1 MSTAEVIRIVGAEHN
16 NLNNL
21 SLDIP
26 LHELLVVTGVSGSG
40 KSSLAFDTLYAEGQ
54 RRYVESFSAYVRQFL
69 ERMDKPQVEHVEG
82 IPPAIAIDQSNP
94 VKNAR
99 STVGTMTELTDHVR
113 LLFARM
119 GQLHCRQCDEPVQ
132 RSSASGI
139 VAALLDQ
146 HGGQSATIS
155 FPYECVDGRT
165 TKALRLELQRLGFT
179 RLLIDGKVLRLDADL
194 PAFPKDA
201 AVEVMI
207 DRLPLQADRRARLLD
222 SLEQAMRFGQGRVT
236 VHLPQGEPLRFSQH
250 LHCPTCDL
258 TYRDP
263 VPNLFSFNSPLGAC
277 RRCQGFGRTIDID
290 LDLIIPDRRKSLG
303 QGAIKPWSTQATR
316 HERRIMLAFCADHGI
331 PTDVPF
337 AGLSDAQQAL
347 IIDGHGE
354 FFGLRG
360 WFAWLETRTYRM
372 HVRIFLARYRS
383 YVTCT
388 DCRGTRLKPEALLT
402 RIRGRTISDVYALSV
417 GACADFF
424 EELAAAVPHDE
435 AITLLLGEIR
445 SRLGYLVAVGL
456 DYLTLDR
463 QSRTLSGGE
472 VQRVNLTTA
481 LGSSLVNTLYILD
494 EPSIGLHPRDSRRLV
509 RILHHLKA
517 NRNTIVVVEH
527 DPEIIRESDRILDLG
542 PGAGERGGEIVYFG
556 SPGGIGAAHDSL
568 TGQYLD
574 GRRRIPVPKRRRRP
588 RQDHAIA
595 IGGASQNNL
604 KGIDVRIP
612 LGLLVCV
619 TGVSGSG
626 KSTLVHEVL
635 YNGLQKARG
644 VSVGTPGAC
653 RELTGGDGLDDIALV
668 DQAPVGRTPR
678 ANPATYVKAWDH
690 IRRLF
695 ADTPAAGERGL
706 SASTFSFNTVGGR
719 CETCQGSGFEKI
731 DMQFLSDIFVT
742 CPACNGARFRREVL
756 EATYKGRSIA
766 DVLQLTVAEAVTFFS
781 AAPALLRSLQPL
793 LDVGL
798 DYVRLGQPLNTL
810 SGGESQRLKLA
821 FHMGQHEAC
830 PRRRSGSG
838 QRLSGSRS
846 LSDSR
851 RLLIFDEPTTGL
863 HFEDIATLLRAFERL
878 LAQGHSL
885 LVIEHNMEVVKSADY
900 LIDLGPEGGDAGG
913 HLVATG
919 TPEEVSRCD
928 ASHTGRF
935 LRAYLKPS
943 ADAYRNHPGPLPE
956 GEGTGLGAAAFEETA
971 VGAANGAI
979 AISGARHHNLKNVEV
994 DIPRDRFVVVT
1005 GLSGSGKSTLAFD
1018 IVFAEGQR
1026 RYMESLSAYARQ
1038 FLQPLS
1044 KPDVDS
1050 VRGVPPT
1057 VAIEQRVTRGGHN
1070 STVATVTEVHHYLR
1084 LLYAKIGVQHCPTCD
1099 LRITSQTGEQILVRL
1114 LTDYKGETVTLLA
1127 PAVRGRKGFHK
1138 DVLAQALRNG
1148 ASAVRVDGELVA
1160 LEPLPQLDRY
1170 REHDIDVVM
1179 GTAKVGTRQRRAVQD
1194 LLERALRLGQ
1204 GACVALSPGHAEHLY
1219 SLKFFC
1225 PSCNVGFDDLDPR
1238 LFSFN
1243 SRQGACPACHGAGVR
1258 DDFDPALLVPDGRLS
1273 LRQGALALYNDGS
1286 FTARHRARLLR
1297 EAERILGIDVDKPF
1311 AGLGARQRQA
1321 FWHGSGGRGRS
1332 FEGILPHC
1340 RRLFEDSTRER
1351 VRRHLAQFMRQA
1363 VCAACEGARLRPQA
1377 RAVRVNGRSIVDIA
1391 ALSVEEAA
1399 AGVPQ
1404 LVHGDRDRA
1413 ITATLL
1419 PEITARLQCMQE
1431 VGLGYLTL
1439 DRRSETLSGG
1449 EAQRLRLAAQ
1459 LGSNLRGVCYVLD
1472 EPTIGLHPR
1481 DNARLLATLQRLKA
1495 QGNSIL
1501 VVEHDEA
1508 TMRSADHV
1516 IDLGPGGGMQGGHLV
1531 AAGPPQHLAQHAA
1544 SLTGRYLRRNGSRPV
1559 PDGRQRD
1566 LKDRPRLTVRG
1577 AGEHNLKGIDVS
1589 FPLETFI
1596 AVTGVSGSGKSTLV
1610 EHTLYPALRQRLG
1623 GSVDHV
1629 GAHRGLEGAEA
1640 VRRVL
1645 QVDHTPIGKSP
1656 RSNPATYVGFYDTIR
1671 RLLAQ
1676 TPEARLRGYSPGR
1689 FSFNVKGGRCD
1700 ACSGQG
1706 QRKVEM
1712 NFLPDVFVPCET
1724 CRGRRF
1730 TEETLEIT
1738 YGDRNAAAIL
1748 DLTVT
1753 EAVDAFA
1760 SVAGVHRPLRIMHDA
1775 GLGYLTLGQPSNTL
1789 SGGEAQR
1796 IKLAYELN
1804 RSAQA
1809 HTLYI
1814 LDEPTTGLHPA
1825 DVEKLLHVLQS
1836 LVDGGNTVIVIEHN
1850 LEVIR
1855 QSDYVIDLGP
1865 EGGHGGGEVVIAG
1878 PPEQLFGQPKASH
1891 TARFLR
1897 QYVDGNGVGIR
1908 TARLHGMAKEDQG
1921 WATT

>member
-1 MSTAEVIRIVGAEHN
+1 MSTAEVIRIVGAAHN
-16 NLNNL
+16 NLKNL

-54 RRYVESFSAYVRQFL
+54 RRYVESFSAYARQFL

-94 VKNAR
+94 IKNAR

-113 LLFARM
+113 LLFAKM
-119 GQLHCRQCDEPVQ
+119 GQLHCQQCDEPVQ

-139 VAALLDQ
+139 VATLMAQ
-146 HGGQSATIS
+146 HGGQTAMIC
-155 FPYECVDGRT
+155 FPYARVAGRT

-179 RLLIDGKVLRLDADL
+179 RLLINDKVVRLSAAL
-194 PAFPKDA
+194 PALPTNA
-201 AVEVMI
+201 AIEVVV
-207 DRLPLQADRRARLLD
+207 DRLPLQPNHRARLLD

-236 VHLPQGEPLRFSQH
+236 VHLPQARLRFSQH

-277 RRCQGFGRTIDID
+277 QLCQGFGRTIDID
-290 LDLIIPDRRKSLG
+290 LDLIIPDRRKSLA

-316 HERRIMLAFCADHGI
+316 QERRALMTFCADHGI

-337 AGLSDAQQAL
+337 ASLGDMQQAM

-354 FFGLRG
+354 FYGLRG

-388 DCRGTRLKPEALLT
+388 ACRGTRLQPEALLT
-402 RIRGRTISDVYALSV
+402 RIRGYTVPDVYALSV

-424 EELAAAVPHDE
+424 AELAASAPHDE
-435 AITLLLGEIR
+435 AITLLLDEIR

-542 PGAGERGGEIVYFG
+542 PGAGERGGEVVYFG
-556 SPGGIGAAHDSL
+556 PSGDIGKARDSL

-574 GRRRIPVPKRRRRP
+574 GRRRIPVPQRRRRP
-588 RQDHAIA
+588 RKGRAI
-595 IGGASQNNL
+595 IIRGASQNNL

-635 YNGLQKARG
+635 YNGLQKAKGMAVG
-644 VSVGTPGAC
+644 VPGAC
-653 RELTGGDGLDDIALV
+653 RELTGGEALDAIALV

-690 IRRLF
+690 VRRLF
-695 ADTPAAGERGL
+695 ADTPAARERGL
-706 SASTFSFNTVGGR
+706 SASTFSFNTTGGR

-742 CPACNGARFRREVL
+742 CPDCNGARFRREVL
-756 EATYKGRSIA
+756 EVTYQGRSIA
-766 DVLQLTVAEAVTFFS
+766 DVLQLSVTEAAAFFDDT
-781 AAPALLRSLQPL
+781 PALVRSLQPL
-793 LDVGL
+793 QDVGL

-810 SGGESQRLKLA
+810 SGGEAQRLKLA
-821 FHMGQHEAC
+821 FHMGLH
-830 PRRRSGSG
+830 GSG
-838 QRLSGSRS
+838 Q
-846 LSDSR
+846 

-863 HFEDIATLLRAFERL
+863 HFDDIAALLRAFDRL

-919 TPEEVSRCD
+919 TPEQVSRCD

-935 LRAYLKPS
+935 LRSCLEPS
-943 ADAYRNHPGPLPE
+943 AGAYRNHPHPNPLPE
-956 GEGTGLGAAAFEETA
+956 GERTELDVAAFEETP

-994 DIPRDRFVVVT
+994 GIPRDRFVVIT

-1084 LLYAKIGVQHCPTCD
+1084 LLYAKIGVQHCPSCD
-1099 LRITSQTGEQILVRL
+1099 LRITSQTGEQILARL
-1114 LTDYKGETVTLLA
+1114 LTDYKGEAVTLLA

-1138 DVLAQALRNG
+1138 DALAQARRNG
-1148 ASAVRVDGELVA
+1148 ASEVRIDGEVMA
-1160 LEPLPQLDRY
+1160 LDLLPQLDRY
-1170 REHDIDVVM
+1170 REHDIDIV
-1179 GTAKVGTRQRRAVQD
+1179 VGTTQVRARQRRAVQE
-1194 LLERALRLGQ
+1194 LLDRTLRLGQ
-1204 GACVALSPGHAEHLY
+1204 GACIALAPGHAEHLY

-1225 PSCNVGFDDLDPR
+1225 PACNIGFDDLDPR

-1243 SRQGACPACHGAGVR
+1243 SRQGACPACHGTGVR

-1273 LRQGALALYNDGS
+1273 LRQGALALYNDGLFS
-1286 FTARHRARLLR
+1286 ARHRGRLLR
-1297 EAERILGIDVDKPF
+1297 DAERILGIDVDRPF
-1311 AGLGARQRQA
+1311 AEVRTRQRQA
-1321 FWHGSGGRGRS
+1321 FWHGSGGRGGA

-1340 RRLFEDSTRER
+1340 RRLFEDSSRER
-1351 VRRHLAQFMRQA
+1351 VRRHLAQFMRQT
-1363 VCAACEGARLRPQA
+1363 VCAACQGARLRPQA
-1377 RAVRVNGRSIVDIA
+1377 RAVRVNGRSIGDVA
-1391 ALSVEEAA
+1391 TLSVEAA
-1399 AGVPQ
+1399 AASVPQ

-1419 PEITARLQCMQE
+1419 PEIMARLQCMQE

-1481 DNARLLATLQRLKA
+1481 DNARLLTTLQRLKA

-1516 IDLGPGGGMQGGHLV
+1516 IDLGPGGGMQGGHVV
-1531 AAGPPQHLAQHAA
+1531 AAGPPKHLMQHAA
-1544 SLTGRYLRRNGSRPV
+1544 SLTGRYLRNGSRPG
-1559 PDGRQRD
+1559 PAGRQRH
-1566 LKDRPRLTVRG
+1566 LKDRPQLTVRG
-1577 AGEHNLKGIDVS
+1577 AREHNLKDIDVS

-1623 GSVDHV
+1623 NSVERV
-1629 GAHRGLEGAEA
+1629 GAHRDLHGAEA

-1676 TPEARLRGYSPGR
+1676 TPEARLRGYTPGR

-1700 ACSGQG
+1700 ACNGQG

-1724 CRGRRF
+1724 CGGKRF

-1738 YGDRNAAAIL
+1738 YNDRNAAAIL

-1760 SVAGVHRPLRIMHDA
+1760 SVASVHRPLRIMHDA

-1804 RSAQA
+1804 RSTQA

-1865 EGGHGGGEVVIAG
+1865 EGGDSGGEVVIAG
-1878 PPEQLFGQPKASH
+1878 PPAHLLAHPQASH

-1897 QYVDGNGVGIR
+1897 QHVDGDGR
-1908 TARLHGMAKEDQG
+1908 
-1921 WATT
+1921 

>member
-16 NLNNL
+16 NLKNL
-21 SLDIP
+21 SIDIP

-54 RRYVESFSAYVRQFL
+54 RRYVESFSAYARQFL

-99 STVGTMTELTDHVR
+99 STVGTMTELTDHIR
-113 LLFARM
+113 LLFAKM
-119 GQLHCRQCDEPVQ
+119 GQLHCQQCDKPV
-132 RSSASGI
+132 RRTSASGI
-139 VAALLDQ
+139 VKTLTEQ
-146 HGGQSATIS
+146 HGGQTAVIS
-155 FPYECVDGRT
+155 FPYARAAERT
-165 TKALRLELQRLGFT
+165 AKAMRLELQRLGFT
-179 RLLIDGKVLRLDADL
+179 RLLIDGKVVRLDADM
-194 PAFPKDA
+194 PALRKNADL
-201 AVEVMI
+201 EVVV
-207 DRLPLQADRRARLLD
+207 DRLPLQAERRARLLD
-222 SLEQAMRFGQGRVT
+222 SLEQAMRFGQGRVS

-250 LHCPTCDL
+250 LHCPACDL

-277 RRCQGFGRTIDID
+277 QACQGFGRTIDID
-290 LDLIIPDRRKSLG
+290 LDLVIPDRRKSLAK
-303 QGAIKPWSTQATR
+303 GAIKPWSTQATR
-316 HERRIMLAFCADHGI
+316 HERRIMLGFCADHGI
-331 PTDVPF
+331 PTEVPF
-337 AGLSDAQQAL
+337 ANLSEAQQTM
-347 IIDGHGE
+347 IIDGHDE
-354 FFGLRG
+354 IFGLRG

-383 YVTCT
+383 YIRCSTC
-388 DCRGTRLKPEALLT
+388 DGTRLRAEAMLT
-402 RIRGRTISDVYALSV
+402 RIRGYAISDVYALSV
-417 GACADFF
+417 GSCADFF
-424 EELAAAVPHDE
+424 EELAQSAPHDK

-509 RILHHLKA
+509 GILHHLKA

-542 PGAGERGGEIVYFG
+542 PGAGERGGEVVYFG
-556 SPGGIGAAHDSL
+556 RPGNIAAAPESL

-574 GRRRIPVPKRRRRP
+574 GRRRIPLPKRRRRP
-588 RQDHAIA
+588 KKGHAIT
-595 IGGASQNNL
+595 IRGATQNNL
-604 KGIDVRIP
+604 KDIDVRIP

-644 VSVGTPGAC
+644 LAVGTPGAC
-653 RELTGGDGLDDIALV
+653 RELTGGDTLDALALV

-678 ANPATYVKAWDH
+678 ANPATYVKVWDH
-690 IRRLF
+690 VRRLF
-695 ADTPAAGERGL
+695 AGTQLARERGL
-706 SASTFSFNTVGGR
+706 SASTFSFNTAGGR

-731 DMQFLSDIFVT
+731 DMQFLSDVFVT
-742 CPACNGARFRREVL
+742 CPDCDGARFRREVL
-756 EATYKGRSIA
+756 EVTYKGRTIA
-766 DVLQLTVAEAVTFFS
+766 GVLQLTVAEATTFFGDT
-781 AAPALLRSLQPL
+781 PALCQALQSLT
-793 LDVGL
+793 DVGL

-821 FHMGQHEAC
+821 FHMGNGE
-830 PRRRSGSG
+830 GG
-838 QRLSGSRS
+838 
-846 LSDSR
+846 R

-863 HFEDIATLLRAFERL
+863 HFHDIATLLQAFDRL
-878 LAQGHSL
+878 LDQGHSL

-913 HLVATG
+913 RLVATG
-919 TPEEVSRCD
+919 TPEQVSGCT

-935 LRAYLKPS
+935 LKTYLQDGAKAYQLRQSQGDAAGAPS
-943 ADAYRNHPGPLPE
+943 
-956 GEGTGLGAAAFEETA
+956 
-971 VGAANGAI
+971 VNGAI
-979 AISGARHHNLKNVEV
+979 SINGARHHNLRSIEV

-1026 RYMESLSAYARQ
+1026 RYMDSLSAYARQ

-1044 KPDVDS
+1044 RPDVDS

-1084 LLYAKIGVQHCPTCD
+1084 LLYAKVGVQHCPNCD

-1114 LTDYKGETVTLLA
+1114 LTDYRGEKVTLLA

-1138 DVLAQALRNG
+1138 EVLARALQRG
-1148 ASAVRVDGELVA
+1148 AREVRVDGEVLS
-1160 LEPLPQLDRY
+1160 LEPQPQLDRY
-1170 REHDIDVVM
+1170 REHDIDVV
-1179 GTAKVGTRQRRAVQD
+1179 VGAVRAGARQQRAAQD
-1194 LLERALRLGQ
+1194 ILERALQMGQ
-1204 GACVALSPGHAEHLY
+1204 GACIVLAPGHAEHLY

-1225 PSCNVGFDDLDPR
+1225 PGCNIGFDDLDPR

-1243 SRQGACPACHGAGVR
+1243 SRQGACPECHGAGVL
-1258 DDFDPALLVPDGRLS
+1258 DDFDPALLVPDGSLS
-1273 LRQGALALYNDGS
+1273 LRQGALALHDGGPFS
-1286 FTARHRARLLR
+1286 ERHRRRLLR
-1297 EAERILGIDVDKPF
+1297 EAERILGMDVDQPF
-1311 AGLGARQRQA
+1311 DSARPRQIRA
-1321 FWHGSGGRGRS
+1321 FWHGTGGRIRS

-1340 RRLFEDSTRER
+1340 RRLLEDSTRER
-1351 VRRHLAQFMRQA
+1351 VRRHLAQFTRQV
-1363 VCAACEGARLRPQA
+1363 VCGACQGARLRPQA
-1377 RAVRVNGRSIVDIA
+1377 RAVRVSERSICDVAAQSVD
-1391 ALSVEEAA
+1391 EAA
-1399 AGVPQ
+1399 INVPT
-1404 LVHGDRDRA
+1404 LVRGERDQA
-1413 ITATLL
+1413 ITETLL
-1419 PEITARLQCMQE
+1419 PEIMARLHCMQE

-1439 DRRSETLSGG
+1439 DRRSNTLSGG

-1481 DNARLLATLQRLKA
+1481 DNARLLGTLQRLKA

-1516 IDLGPGGGMQGGHLV
+1516 IDLGPGGGMQGGQIV
-1531 AAGPPQHLAQHAA
+1531 AAGPPMHIEQNAD
-1544 SLTGRYLRRNGSRPV
+1544 SLTGRYLRERPHAV
-1559 PDGRQRD
+1559 PAGGRRS
-1566 LKDRPRLTVRG
+1566 LKDRPQLTLQG
-1577 AGEHNLKGIDVS
+1577 AREHNLKDVDVN

-1623 GSVDHV
+1623 SSVAHV
-1629 GAHRGLEGAEA
+1629 GAHTDLLGAEA

-1656 RSNPATYVGFYDTIR
+1656 RSNPATYVGFYDNIR

-1676 TPEARLRGYSPGR
+1676 TPEARLRGYTPGR

-1706 QRKVEM
+1706 QLKVEM
-1712 NFLPDVFVPCET
+1712 NFLPDVFVPCDT

-1730 TEETLEIT
+1730 TEETLEIA
-1738 YGDRNAAAIL
+1738 YNGRNAAAIL

-1760 SVAGVHRPLRIMHDA
+1760 SVSGVRRPLQIMHDA

-1804 RSAQA
+1804 RSART

-1836 LVDGGNTVIVIEHN
+1836 LVNSGNTVIVIEHN

-1855 QSDYVIDLGP
+1855 QSDYIIDLGP

-1878 PPEQLFGQPKASH
+1878 PPDYLIAHPQTSH
-1891 TARFLR
+1891 TARFLG
-1897 QYVDGNGVGIR
+1897 QHVEGNG
-1908 TARLHGMAKEDQG
+1908 L
-1921 WATT
+1921 

>member
-1 MSTAEVIRIVGAEHN
+1 MSTAEVIRIIGAAHN
-16 NLNNL
+16 NLKNL

-26 LHELLVVTGVSGSG
+26 LHELLVITGVSGSG

-54 RRYVESFSAYVRQFL
+54 RRYVESFSAYARQFL

-119 GQLHCRQCDEPVQ
+119 GQLHCQQCDEPVQ

-139 VAALLDQ
+139 MAALMEQ
-146 HGGQSATIS
+146 YGGQTAMIS
-155 FPYECVDGRT
+155 FPYARIAGQT

-179 RLLIDGKVLRLDADL
+179 RLLIDDKPQRASVRESSVFNTKQHERPRVVRLDADL
-194 PAFPKDA
+194 PVLPPDA
-201 AVEVMI
+201 AIEVVV
-207 DRLPLQADRRARLLD
+207 DRLALQPERRARLLD

-236 VHLPQGEPLRFSQH
+236 VRLPQGEPLRFSQQ
-250 LHCPTCDL
+250 LHCPACDL

-277 RRCQGFGRTIDID
+277 QACQGFGRTIDID
-290 LDLIIPDRRKSLG
+290 LDLIIPDRRKSLA
-303 QGAIKPWSTQATR
+303 QDAIKPWSTQATR
-316 HERRIMLAFCADHGI
+316 QERRTLLAFCAAHDI

-337 AGLSDAQQAL
+337 AGLGSAQQAM

-354 FFGLRG
+354 FYGLRG

-388 DCRGTRLKPEALLT
+388 ACRGTRLQPEALLT
-402 RIRGRTISDVYALSV
+402 RIRGRTIADIYALSV
-417 GACADFF
+417 GDCAAFF
-424 EELAAAVPHDE
+424 QELADSAPRDE
-435 AITLLLGEIR
+435 AIILLLGEIR

-494 EPSIGLHPRDSRRLV
+494 EPSIGLHPRDSRRLM

-542 PGAGERGGEIVYFG
+542 PGAGERGGEVVYFG
-556 SPGGIGAAHDSL
+556 PLGGIAAARDSL

-574 GRRRIPVPKRRRRP
+574 GRRRIPVPRRRRRP
-588 RQDHAIA
+588 RKGHAVTIR
-595 IGGASQNNL
+595 GASQNNL
-604 KGIDVRIP
+604 KDIDVRIP

-644 VSVGTPGAC
+644 MAVGSPGTC
-653 RELTGGDGLDDIALV
+653 RELAGGEALDAVVLV

-690 IRRLF
+690 VRRLF
-695 ADTPAAGERGL
+695 ADTPAARERGL

-742 CPACNGARFRREVL
+742 CPDCNGARFHREVL
-756 EATYKGRSIA
+756 EVTYKSRTIA
-766 DVLQLTVAEAVTFFS
+766 DVLQLTVAEAITFFDD
-781 AAPALLRSLQPL
+781 APALTRSLQPL
-793 LDVGL
+793 QDVGL

-821 FHMGQHEAC
+821 FHMGLHE
-830 PRRRSGSG
+830 GG
-838 QRLSGSRS
+838 
-846 LSDSR
+846 R

-863 HFEDIATLLRAFERL
+863 HFDDIATLLRAFERL
-878 LAQGHSL
+878 LVQGHSL

-935 LRAYLKPS
+935 LRACLKPNTNG
-943 ADAYRNHPGPLPE
+943 YRLAAQPQ
-956 GEGTGLGAAAFEETA
+956 GEA
-971 VGAANGAI
+971 VVVPPVNGAI
-979 AISGARHHNLKNVEV
+979 AINGARHHNLKNVEV

-1084 LLYAKIGVQHCPTCD
+1084 LLYAKIGVQHCPNCD

-1114 LTDYKGETVTLLA
+1114 LTDYKGEEVTLLA

-1138 DVLAQALRNG
+1138 DVLAQARRNG
-1148 ASAVRVDGELVA
+1148 AFEVRVDGEVLA
-1160 LEPLPQLDRY
+1160 LDPLPQLDRY
-1170 REHDIDVVM
+1170 REHDIDIVV
-1179 GTAKVGTRQRRAVQD
+1179 GTAKVSTRQRRAVQD

-1204 GACVALSPGHAEHLY
+1204 GACIALAPRHAEHLY

-1225 PSCNVGFDDLDPR
+1225 PACNLGFDALDPR

-1243 SRQGACPACHGAGVR
+1243 SRQGACPACHGTGVR
-1258 DDFDPALLVPDGRLS
+1258 EDFDPALLVPDGRLS
-1273 LRQGALALYNDGS
+1273 LRQGALALHDGGPFS
-1286 FTARHRARLLR
+1286 ARHRTRLLR
-1297 EAERILGIDVDKPF
+1297 DAERILRINGDKPF
-1311 AGLGARQRQA
+1311 AEVRARQRQA
-1321 FWHGSGGRGRS
+1321 FWHGSSGRAGS

-1351 VRRHLAQFMRQA
+1351 VRRHLTQFMRQT
-1363 VCAACEGARLRPQA
+1363 VCAACQGARLRSQA
-1377 RAVRVNGRSIVDIA
+1377 RAVRVNGRSIGDIA
-1391 ALSVEEAA
+1391 ALSVEAA
-1399 AGVPQ
+1399 AASVPK

-1419 PEITARLQCMQE
+1419 PEITARLRCMQE

-1439 DRRSETLSGG
+1439 DRRSDTLSGG

-1516 IDLGPGGGMQGGHLV
+1516 IDLGPGGGMQGGHVV
-1531 AAGPPQHLAQHAA
+1531 AAGSPKHLAQHAT
-1544 SLTGRYLRRNGSRPV
+1544 SLTGRYLRNGSHPG
-1559 PDGRQRD
+1559 PAGRQRSP
-1566 LKDRPRLTVRG
+1566 KDRPQLTVRG
-1577 AGEHNLKGIDVS
+1577 AREHNLKDIDVS
-1589 FPLETFI
+1589 FPLETFM

-1623 GSVDHV
+1623 GSVERV
-1629 GAHRGLEGAEA
+1629 GAHRHLEGAEA

-1656 RSNPATYVGFYDTIR
+1656 RSNPATYVGFYDHIR

-1676 TPEARLRGYSPGR
+1676 TPEARLRGYTPGR
-1689 FSFNVKGGRCD
+1689 FSFNVRGGRCD

-1738 YGDRNAAAIL
+1738 YNDRNAAAIL

-1760 SVAGVHRPLRIMHDA
+1760 SVASVHRPLRIMHDA

-1809 HTLYI
+1809 HTLYV

-1855 QSDYVIDLGP
+1855 QSDFVIDLGP
-1865 EGGHGGGEVVIAG
+1865 EGGHAGGEVVIAG
-1878 PPEQLFGQPKASH
+1878 PPAHLLAHPHASH

-1897 QYVDGNGVGIR
+1897 QYVEGAGR
-1908 TARLHGMAKEDQG
+1908 QG
-1921 WATT
+1921 LRSEGYMPCCRENSMTNQKGK

>member
-1 MSTAEVIRIVGAEHN
+1 MSTAEVIRIVGAAHN
-16 NLNNL
+16 NLKNL
-21 SLDIP
+21 SLDLP
-26 LHELLVVTGVSGSG
+26 LHELLVITGVSGSG

-54 RRYVESFSAYVRQFL
+54 RRYVESFSAYARQFL
-69 ERMDKPQVEHVEG
+69 ERMDKPQVEHVDG

-113 LLFARM
+113 LLFAKM
-119 GQLHCRQCDEPVQ
+119 GQLHCQQCDEPVQ

-139 VAALLDQ
+139 VATLMDQ
-146 HGGQSATIS
+146 HGGQLALIS
-155 FPYECVDGRT
+155 FPYPRVAGRT

-179 RLLIDGKVLRLDADL
+179 RLLIDDKPRRASGSETSVFNTEQHEPQRVVRLDADL
-194 PAFPKDA
+194 PTLPQNA
-201 AVEVMI
+201 AIEVVV
-207 DRLPLQADRRARLLD
+207 DRLTLQPERRARLLD
-222 SLEQAMRFGQGRVT
+222 SLEQAMRFGQGHVT
-236 VHLPQGEPLRFSQH
+236 VRLPQEGTLRFSQH
-250 LHCPTCDL
+250 LHCPACDL

-277 RRCQGFGRTIDID
+277 QVCQGFGRTIDID
-290 LDLIIPDRRKSLG
+290 LDLIIPDRRKSLA

-316 HERRIMLAFCADHGI
+316 QERRILLAFCADHGI
-331 PTDVPF
+331 PTDAPF
-337 AGLSDAQQAL
+337 TSLSDAQQAM

-388 DCRGTRLKPEALLT
+388 ACQGTRLQPEALLT
-402 RIRGRTISDVYALSV
+402 RIRGRTIADVYTLSM

-424 EELAAAVPHDE
+424 AELADSTPHDE

-542 PGAGERGGEIVYFG
+542 PGAGERGGEVVYFG
-556 SPGGIGAAHDSL
+556 PPGGIGAARDSL

-588 RQDHAIA
+588 RKGHAIT
-595 IGGASQNNL
+595 IRGASQNNL
-604 KGIDVRIP
+604 KDIDVRIP

-644 VSVGTPGAC
+644 MAVGAPGAC
-653 RELTGGDGLDDIALV
+653 RELTGGEALDAIALV

-690 IRRLF
+690 VRRLF
-695 ADTPAAGERGL
+695 AATPAAREGGL
-706 SASTFSFNTVGGR
+706 STSTFSFNTVGGR

-742 CPACNGARFRREVL
+742 CPDCNGARFRREVL
-756 EATYKGRSIA
+756 EVTYKGRTIA
-766 DVLQLTVAEAVTFFS
+766 DVLQLSVAEAMAFFND
-781 AAPALLRSLQPL
+781 APALVRSLQPL
-793 LDVGL
+793 RDVGL

-830 PRRRSGSG
+830 PRHQSGSG
-838 QRLSGSRS
+838 Q
-846 LSDSR
+846 

-863 HFEDIATLLRAFERL
+863 HFDDIATLLRAFDRL

-885 LVIEHNMEVVKSADY
+885 LVIEHNMEVIKSADY

-919 TPEEVSRCD
+919 TPEQVSRGD

-935 LRAYLKPS
+935 LRSYLEQNT
-943 ADAYRNHPGPLPE
+943 DAYRLAQPQ
-956 GEGTGLGAAAFEETA
+956 AETA
-971 VGAANGAI
+971 IVPSANGAI

-1084 LLYAKIGVQHCPTCD
+1084 LLYAKVGVQHCPACD

-1114 LTDYKGETVTLLA
+1114 LTDYKGEAVTLLA

-1138 DVLAQALRNG
+1138 DVLAQAVRSG
-1148 ASAVRVDGELVA
+1148 ASEVRIDGEVVA
-1160 LEPLPQLDRY
+1160 LEPQPQLDRY
-1170 REHDIDVVM
+1170 REHDIDVVV
-1179 GTAKVGTRQRRAVQD
+1179 GATKVSTRQRRTVQE

-1204 GACVALSPGHAEHLY
+1204 GACIALAPGHAEHLY

-1225 PSCNVGFDDLDPR
+1225 PACNIGFDDLDPR

-1273 LRQGALALYNDGS
+1273 LRQGALALYNGGPFS
-1286 FTARHRARLLR
+1286 ARHQARLLR
-1297 EAERILGIDVDKPF
+1297 DAERILGIDVDRPF
-1311 AGLGARQRQA
+1311 AEVRARQRQA
-1321 FWHGSGGRGRS
+1321 FWHGSSGRGGS

-1363 VCAACEGARLRPQA
+1363 VCAACQGARLRPQA
-1377 RAVRVNGRSIVDIA
+1377 RAVRVNGWSIGDIA
-1391 ALSVEEAA
+1391 TLSVEAA
-1399 AGVPQ
+1399 VASVPQ
-1404 LVHGDRDRA
+1404 LVHSDRDRA

-1419 PEITARLQCMQE
+1419 PEIMARLRCMQE

-1516 IDLGPGGGMQGGHLV
+1516 IDLGPGGGMQGGHVV
-1531 AAGPPQHLAQHAA
+1531 AAGPPQRLAQHAA
-1544 SLTGRYLRRNGSRPV
+1544 SLTGRYLRNGSRPG
-1559 PDGRQRD
+1559 PAGRQRS
-1566 LKDRPRLTVRG
+1566 LKDRPHLTVRG
-1577 AGEHNLKGIDVS
+1577 ACEHNLKGIDVS

-1610 EHTLYPALRQRLG
+1610 EHTLYPALRQHLG
-1623 GSVDHV
+1623 GSVEHV
-1629 GAHRGLEGAEA
+1629 GAHRDLEGAEA

-1656 RSNPATYVGFYDTIR
+1656 RSNPATYVGFYDNIR

-1676 TPEARLRGYSPGR
+1676 TPEARLRGYTPGR

-1700 ACSGQG
+1700 ACGGQG

-1724 CRGRRF
+1724 CRGKRF

-1738 YGDRNAAAIL
+1738 YNDRNAAAIL
-1748 DLTVT
+1748 GLTVT

-1760 SVAGVHRPLRIMHDA
+1760 SVASVHRPLQIMHDA

-1855 QSDYVIDLGP
+1855 QSDTIIDLGP
-1865 EGGHGGGEVVIAG
+1865 EGGDGGGEVVIAG
-1878 PPEQLFGQPKASH
+1878 PPEHLLAHPGASH

-1897 QYVDGNGVGIR
+1897 QYNEGD
-1908 TARLHGMAKEDQG
+1908 KE
-1921 WATT
+1921 

>member
-1 MSTAEVIRIVGAEHN
+1 MSTAEVIRVVGAEHN
-16 NLNNL
+16 NLKNL
-21 SLDIP
+21 SFDIP
-26 LHELLVVTGVSGSG
+26 LHELLVITGVSGSG

-54 RRYVESFSAYVRQFL
+54 RRYVESFSAYARQFL
-69 ERMDKPQVEHVEG
+69 ERMDKPQVEQVEG

-99 STVGTMTELTDHVR
+99 STVGTMTELTDHIR
-113 LLFARM
+113 LLFAKM
-119 GQLHCRQCDEPVQ
+119 GQLHCEQCDEPV
-132 RSSASGI
+132 RRTSASGI
-139 VAALLDQ
+139 AKTLLDQ
-146 HGGQSATIS
+146 YRGQTAIIS
-155 FPYECVDGRT
+155 FPYGRAAERT
-165 TKALRLELQRLGFT
+165 AKAIRLELQRLGFT
-179 RLLIDGKVLRLDADL
+179 RLLIDGQVVRLDASMPALRKNADL
-194 PAFPKDA
+194 
-201 AVEVMI
+201 EVVV
-207 DRLPLQADRRARLLD
+207 DRLPFQTGRRARLLE
-222 SLEQAMRFGQGRVT
+222 SLEQALRFGQGRAT

-250 LHCPTCDL
+250 LHCPACDL

-277 RRCQGFGRTIDID
+277 QSCQGFGRTIDID
-290 LDLIIPDRRKSLG
+290 LDLIIPDRRKTLAK
-303 QGAIKPWSTQATR
+303 GAVKPWSTQATR
-316 HERRIMLAFCADHGI
+316 HERRIMLGFCADRGI

-337 AGLSDAQQAL
+337 ESLSEAQQSM

-383 YVTCT
+383 YITCST
-388 DCRGTRLKPEALLT
+388 CSGTRLKPEALLT
-402 RIRGRTISDVYALSV
+402 RIQGYAISDVYALSV
-417 GACADFF
+417 GSCADFF
-424 EELAAAVPHDE
+424 RELAESAPHDE
-435 AITLLLGEIR
+435 AITMLLGEIR

-509 RILHHLKA
+509 GILHHLRA

-542 PGAGERGGEIVYFG
+542 PGAGEQGGEIVYFG
-556 SPGGIGAAHDSL
+556 RPGDIGAAPGSL
-568 TGQYLD
+568 TGQYLA

-588 RQDHAIA
+588 RKGRAIT
-595 IGGASQNNL
+595 IRGASQNNL
-604 KGIDVRIP
+604 KQIDVRIP
-612 LGLLVCV
+612 LGILVCV

-644 VSVGTPGAC
+644 MAVGTPGAC
-653 RELTGGDGLDDIALV
+653 RELAGDEALDAIALV

-678 ANPATYVKAWDH
+678 ANPATYVKVWDH
-690 IRRLF
+690 VRRLF
-695 ADTPAAGERGL
+695 AGTPMAHERGL
-706 SASTFSFNTVGGR
+706 NASTFSFNTAGGR

-731 DMQFLSDIFVT
+731 DMQFLSDIFVS
-742 CPACNGARFRREVL
+742 CPDCDGARFRREVL
-756 EATYKGRSIA
+756 EVTYKGHTIA
-766 DVLQLTVAEAVTFFS
+766 DVLKLTVAEAMAFFDD
-781 AAPALLRSLQPL
+781 APAICRSLQSL
-793 LDVGL
+793 RDVGL

-821 FHMGQHEAC
+821 FHMGQTDD
-830 PRRRSGSG
+830 G
-838 QRLSGSRS
+838 Q
-846 LSDSR
+846 

-863 HFEDIATLLRAFERL
+863 HFHDIATLLKAFDRL
-878 LAQGHSL
+878 LEQGHSL
-885 LVIEHNMEVVKSADY
+885 LVIEHNMEVIKSADY
-900 LIDLGPEGGDAGG
+900 LIDLGPEGGDGG
-913 HLVATG
+913 GCLVAAG
-919 TPEEVSRCD
+919 TPEQVSRSRD
-928 ASHTGRF
+928 SHTGRF
-935 LRAYLKPS
+935 LRAYLNDGAEAYQLGQAAGDAPGAPS
-943 ADAYRNHPGPLPE
+943 
-956 GEGTGLGAAAFEETA
+956 
-971 VGAANGAI
+971 VNGAI
-979 AISGARHHNLKNVEV
+979 SITGARQHNLKNIEV

-1026 RYMESLSAYARQ
+1026 RYMDSLSAYARQ

-1044 KPDVDS
+1044 RPEVDS

-1084 LLYAKIGVQHCPTCD
+1084 LLYAKVGVQHCPNCD

-1114 LTDYKGETVTLLA
+1114 LTDYRGENVTLLA

-1138 DVLAQALRNG
+1138 DVLARARQRG
-1148 ASAVRVDGELVA
+1148 AQEVRVDGEILS
-1160 LEPLPQLDRY
+1160 LEPQPQLDRY
-1170 REHDIDVVM
+1170 REHDIDVV
-1179 GTAKVGTRQRRAVQD
+1179 VGTVRVGPRQRTVED
-1194 LLERALRLGQ
+1194 LLERGLKMGQ
-1204 GACVALSPGHAEHLY
+1204 GACIAMSAGHPEHLY

-1225 PSCNVGFDDLDPR
+1225 PACNLGFDDLDPR

-1243 SRQGACPACHGAGVR
+1243 SRQGACPECRGAGVR
-1258 DDFDPALLVPDGRLS
+1258 DDFDPALLVPDSGLS
-1273 LRQGALALYNDGS
+1273 IRQGALVLHDGGPFS
-1286 FTARHRARLLR
+1286 ERHRTRLQR
-1297 EAERILGIDVDKPF
+1297 DAKRILGIDVDQPF
-1311 AGLGARQRQA
+1311 AAIQARKRQA
-1321 FWHGSGGRGRS
+1321 FWHGTSGRDGS

-1340 RRLFEDSTRER
+1340 RRLLEDSTRER

-1363 VCAACEGARLRPQA
+1363 TCEACEGARLRPQA
-1377 RAVRVNGRSIVDIA
+1377 RAVRVSGRSICDIA
-1391 ALSVEEAA
+1391 GQSVDEAVVN
-1399 AGVPQ
+1399 VPG
-1404 LVHGDRDRA
+1404 LVHGDRDQA
-1413 ITATLL
+1413 ITETLL
-1419 PEITARLQCMQE
+1419 PEIMARLQCMQE

-1439 DRRSETLSGG
+1439 DRRSDTLSGG

-1481 DNARLLATLQRLKA
+1481 DNARLLGTLQRLKA

-1516 IDLGPGGGMQGGHLV
+1516 IDLGPGGGRQGGHVV
-1531 AAGPPQHLAQHAA
+1531 AAGPPMHIAQNGV
-1544 SLTGRYLRRNGSRPV
+1544 SPTGRYLRNGSRALPA
-1559 PDGRQRD
+1559 GRRRN
-1566 LKDRPRLTVRG
+1566 LKDRSRLTLRG
-1577 AGEHNLKGIDVS
+1577 AREHNLKGIDVS

-1610 EHTLYPALRQRLG
+1610 EHTLYPALRQSLG
-1623 GSVDHV
+1623 NGVEHV
-1629 GAHRGLEGAEA
+1629 GSHSGLVGSEA

-1656 RSNPATYVGFYDTIR
+1656 RSNPATYVGFYDNIR

-1676 TPEARLRGYSPGR
+1676 TPEARLRGYTPGR

-1700 ACSGQG
+1700 ACGGQG
-1706 QRKVEM
+1706 QLKVEM
-1712 NFLPDVFVPCET
+1712 NFLPDVFVPCDT

-1730 TEETLEIT
+1730 TEETLEVT
-1738 YGDRNAAAIL
+1738 YNGRDAAAIL

-1760 SVAGVHRPLRIMHDA
+1760 SVPSVHRPLQIMHDA

-1796 IKLAYELN
+1796 VKLAYELS
-1804 RSAQA
+1804 RSTRS

-1836 LVDGGNTVIVIEHN
+1836 LVDSGNTVIVIEHN

-1878 PPEQLFGQPKASH
+1878 APDYLVAHPKASH
-1891 TARFLR
+1891 TARFLS
-1897 QYVDGNGVGIR
+1897 QYAGGN
-1908 TARLHGMAKEDQG
+1908 
-1921 WATT
+1921 

>member
-16 NLNNL
+16 NLKNL

-54 RRYVESFSAYVRQFL
+54 RRYVESFSAYARQFL

-113 LLFARM
+113 LLFAKM
-119 GQLHCRQCDEPVQ
+119 GQLHCQQCDEPVQ

-139 VAALLDQ
+139 VTTLMAQ
-146 HGGQSATIS
+146 HGGQTALIS
-155 FPYECVDGRT
+155 FPYARIAGRT
-165 TKALRLELQRLGFT
+165 TKALRVELQRLGFT

-194 PAFPKDA
+194 PALPTNA
-201 AVEVMI
+201 AIEVVV
-207 DRLPLQADRRARLLD
+207 DRLPLQPERRARLLD
-222 SLEQAMRFGQGRVT
+222 SIEQAMRFGQGRVT
-236 VHLPQGEPLRFSQH
+236 VHLPQARLCFSQH

-277 RRCQGFGRTIDID
+277 QVCQGFGRTIDID
-290 LDLIIPDRRKSLG
+290 LDLIIPDRRKSLA
-303 QGAIKPWSTQATR
+303 QGAVKPWSTQATR
-316 HERRIMLAFCADHGI
+316 QERRALMAFCADHGI
-331 PTDVPF
+331 STDVPF
-337 AGLSDAQQAL
+337 ASLSNAQQAM

-354 FFGLRG
+354 FYGLRG

-388 DCRGTRLKPEALLT
+388 ACQGARLQPEALLT

-417 GACADFF
+417 GAGADFF
-424 EELAAAVPHDE
+424 AELADSAPHDE
-435 AITLLLGEIR
+435 AIALLLGEIR

-542 PGAGERGGEIVYFG
+542 PGAGERGGEVVYFG
-556 SPGGIGAAHDSL
+556 PPGDIAASPNSL

-574 GRRRIPVPKRRRRP
+574 GRRRIPVPPRRRRP
-588 RQDHAIA
+588 RKGHAIT
-595 IGGASQNNL
+595 IRGASQNNL
-604 KGIDVRIP
+604 KDIDVRIP

-644 VSVGTPGAC
+644 MVVGIPGAC
-653 RELTGGDGLDDIALV
+653 RELTGGEALDAIALV

-690 IRRLF
+690 VRRLF
-695 ADTPAAGERGL
+695 ADTPAARERDL
-706 SASTFSFNTVGGR
+706 SASTFSFNTAGGR

-742 CPACNGARFRREVL
+742 CPDCNGARFRREVL
-756 EATYKGRSIA
+756 EVTYQGRSIA
-766 DVLQLTVAEAVTFFS
+766 EVLQLTVAEALTFFDD
-781 AAPALLRSLQPL
+781 APALLRSLQPL
-793 LDVGL
+793 RDVGL

-821 FHMGQHEAC
+821 FHMGLHE
-830 PRRRSGSG
+830 GG
-838 QRLSGSRS
+838 Q
-846 LSDSR
+846 

-863 HFEDIATLLRAFERL
+863 HFEDIATLLRAFDRL

-885 LVIEHNMEVVKSADY
+885 LVIEHNMEVIKSADY
-900 LIDLGPEGGDAGG
+900 VLDLGPEGGDAGG

-919 TPEEVSRCD
+919 TPEQVSRCA

-935 LRAYLKPS
+935 LHAYLEK
-943 ADAYRNHPGPLPE
+943 DTDTCRNHPHPHPDPLPE
-956 GEGTGLGAAAFEETA
+956 GEGTGLDVDAFEETP

-979 AISGARHHNLKNVEV
+979 AISGARHHNLKNLEV
-994 DIPRDRFVVVT
+994 DIPRDRFVVIT

-1044 KPDVDS
+1044 KPDVDN

-1084 LLYAKIGVQHCPTCD
+1084 LLYAKIGVQHCPNCD

-1114 LTDYKGETVTLLA
+1114 LADYQGEAVTLLA

-1138 DVLAQALRNG
+1138 DVLTQARRNG
-1148 ASAVRVDGELVA
+1148 ASEARIDGEVMA
-1160 LEPLPQLDRY
+1160 LDPLPQLDRY
-1170 REHDIDVVM
+1170 REHDIDIVAGATQVR
-1179 GTAKVGTRQRRAVQD
+1179 ARQRRAVQE

-1204 GACVALSPGHAEHLY
+1204 GACIALAPGHAEHLY

-1225 PSCNVGFDDLDPR
+1225 PACNIGFDDLDPR

-1273 LRQGALALYNDGS
+1273 LRQGALALYNGRPFS
-1286 FTARHRARLLR
+1286 ARHQARLLR
-1297 EAERILGIDVDKPF
+1297 DAEQILGIDVDKPF
-1311 AGLGARQRQA
+1311 AELRARQRQA
-1321 FWHGSGGRGRS
+1321 FWYGSSGRGPS

-1340 RRLFEDSTRER
+1340 RRLFEDSSRER
-1351 VRRHLAQFMRQA
+1351 VQRHLAQFMRQT
-1363 VCAACEGARLRPQA
+1363 VCAACQGARLRPQA
-1377 RAVRVNGRSIVDIA
+1377 RAVRVNGWAISDVA
-1391 ALSVEEAA
+1391 ALSVAA
-1399 AGVPQ
+1399 AAASVPQ

-1419 PEITARLQCMQE
+1419 PEIMARLQCMQE

-1439 DRRSETLSGG
+1439 DRRSDTLAGG

-1516 IDLGPGGGMQGGHLV
+1516 IDLGPGGGMQGGHVV
-1531 AAGPPQHLAQHAA
+1531 AAGPPQHLARHAT
-1544 SLTGRYLRRNGSRPV
+1544 SLTGRYLRNGARPG
-1559 PDGRQRD
+1559 PAGRQRH
-1566 LKDRPRLTVRG
+1566 LKDRPQLTVRG

-1596 AVTGVSGSGKSTLV
+1596 TVTGVSGSGKSTLI

-1623 GSVDHV
+1623 SSVERV
-1629 GAHRGLEGAEA
+1629 GAHRGLEGAQA

-1656 RSNPATYVGFYDTIR
+1656 RSNPATYVGFYDNIR

-1676 TPEARLRGYSPGR
+1676 TPEARLRGYTPGR

-1724 CRGRRF
+1724 CHGKRF

-1738 YGDRNAAAIL
+1738 YNDRNAAAIL

-1760 SVAGVHRPLRIMHDA
+1760 SVASVHRPLQIMHDA

-1804 RSAQA
+1804 RSAQS

-1855 QSDYVIDLGP
+1855 QSDYVVDLGP
-1865 EGGHGGGEVVIAG
+1865 EGGDGGGEVVIVG
-1878 PPEQLFGQPKASH
+1878 PPDHLLAHPQASH

-1897 QYVDGNGVGIR
+1897 QYVDGDGR
-1908 TARLHGMAKEDQG
+1908 
-1921 WATT
+1921 

>member
-16 NLNNL
+16 NLKNL

-26 LHELLVVTGVSGSG
+26 LNELLVVTGVSGSG

-54 RRYVESFSAYVRQFL
+54 RRYVESFSAYARQFL
-69 ERMDKPQVEHVEG
+69 ERMDKPRVEQVEG

-99 STVGTMTELTDHVR
+99 STVGTMTELTDHIR
-113 LLFARM
+113 LLFAKM
-119 GQLHCRQCDEPVQ
+119 GQLHCRQCGEPVQ
-132 RSSASGI
+132 RTPASGI
-139 VAALLDQ
+139 VETLLKH
-146 HGGQSATIS
+146 HGGQTAIIS
-155 FPYECVDGRT
+155 FPYARGAERPD
-165 TKALRLELQRLGFT
+165 KATRQELQRLGFT
-179 RLLIDGKVLRLDADL
+179 RLLVGGEVVRLDADAPPL
-194 PAFPKDA
+194 RKNAGL
-201 AVEVMI
+201 EVVV
-207 DRLPLQADRRARLLD
+207 DRLSIQRERRARLLD
-222 SLEQAMRFGQGRVT
+222 SLQQAMRFGQGRVS
-236 VHLPQGEPLRFSQH
+236 VHPPRGQPLRFSQH
-250 LHCPTCDL
+250 LHCPSCDL

-277 RRCQGFGRTIDID
+277 QACQGFGRTIDID
-290 LDLIIPDRRKSLG
+290 LDLIIPDRRKSLAK
-303 QGAIKPWSTQATR
+303 GAVKPWSTQATR
-316 HERRIMLAFCADHGI
+316 HERRILMGFCADHGI
-331 PTDVPF
+331 PVDVPF
-337 AGLSDAQQAL
+337 ASLSEAQQTM

-383 YVTCT
+383 YVACSA
-388 DCRGTRLKPEALLT
+388 CRGTRLQSEALLT
-402 RIRGRTISDVYALSV
+402 RIRGYAISDVYALSV
-417 GACADFF
+417 GSCADFF
-424 EELAAAVPHDE
+424 KELAESGPHDE
-435 AITLLLGEIR
+435 AATLLLGEIR

-481 LGSSLVNTLYILD
+481 LGSALVNTLYILD
-494 EPSIGLHPRDSRRLV
+494 EPSIGLHPRDSRRLTG
-509 RILHHLKA
+509 ILHRLKA

-542 PGAGERGGEIVYFG
+542 PGAGERGGEVVYFG
-556 SPGGIGAAHDSL
+556 PPGGIAAAPDSL

-574 GRRRIPVPKRRRRP
+574 GRRRIAVPKRRRRP
-588 RQDHAIA
+588 RKGQAIT
-595 IGGASQNNL
+595 IRGASQNNL

-612 LGLLVCV
+612 LGILVCV

-644 VSVGTPGAC
+644 MAVGAPGAC
-653 RELTGGDGLDDIALV
+653 RELTGDGALDAIALV
-668 DQAPVGRTPR
+668 DQTPVGRTPR
-678 ANPATYVKAWDH
+678 ANPATYVKVWDH
-690 IRRLF
+690 VRRLF
-695 ADTPAAGERGL
+695 AGTQTARERGL
-706 SASTFSFNTVGGR
+706 SASTFSFNTAGGR

-742 CPACNGARFRREVL
+742 CPDCDGARFRREVL
-756 EATYKGRSIA
+756 EVTYKGRSIA
-766 DVLQLTVAEAVTFFS
+766 DVLQLTVAQAMAFFDDT
-781 AAPALLRSLQPL
+781 PALCRALQPL
-793 LDVGL
+793 QDVGL

-821 FHMGQHEAC
+821 FHMGQNE
-830 PRRRSGSG
+830 GG
-838 QRLSGSRS
+838 Q
-846 LSDSR
+846 

-863 HFEDIATLLRAFERL
+863 HFHDIATLLRAFDRL
-878 LAQGHSL
+878 LEQGHSL
-885 LVIEHNMEVVKSADY
+885 VVIEHNMEVVKTADY

-913 HLVATG
+913 HVVVTG
-919 TPEEVSRCD
+919 TPEQVSRCG
-928 ASHTGRF
+928 ASHTGQF
-935 LRAYLKPS
+935 LNAYLKDD
-943 ADAYRNHPGPLPE
+943 ADAYQFRQPRGDTP
-956 GEGTGLGAAAFEETA
+956 AAPS
-971 VGAANGAI
+971 VNGAI
-979 AISGARHHNLKNVEV
+979 SINGARHHNLKNIEL

-1026 RYMESLSAYARQ
+1026 RYMDSLSVYARQ

-1070 STVATVTEVHHYLR
+1070 STVATATEVHHYLR
-1084 LLYAKIGVQHCPTCD
+1084 LLYAKVGVQHCPNCR

-1114 LTDYKGETVTLLA
+1114 LTDYRGEKVTLLA

-1138 DVLAQALRNG
+1138 DVLERALRRG
-1148 ASAVRVDGELVA
+1148 ASEVRVDGEILS
-1160 LEPLPQLDRY
+1160 LEPQPQLDRY
-1170 REHDIDVVM
+1170 REHDIDVV
-1179 GTAKVGTRQRRAVQD
+1179 VGSERVGARRQRAVED
-1194 LLERALRLGQ
+1194 LLERALRMGQ
-1204 GACVALSPGHAEHLY
+1204 GACIALAAGHPEHLY

-1225 PSCNVGFDDLDPR
+1225 PACNIGFDDLDPR

-1243 SRQGACPACHGAGVR
+1243 SRQGACPECRGAGAR
-1258 DDFDPALLVPDGRLS
+1258 DEFDPALLVPDDSLS
-1273 LRQGALALYNDGS
+1273 LRQGALVLHDGGPFS
-1286 FTARHRARLLR
+1286 ERHRTRLLR
-1297 EAERILGIDVDKPF
+1297 EAERILGIDVGKPF
-1311 AGLGARQRQA
+1311 GKTPVRQRQA
-1321 FWHGSGGRGRS
+1321 FWHGTSGRGAS

-1340 RRLFEDSTRER
+1340 RRLMQDSSRER
-1351 VRRHLAQFMRQA
+1351 VRRHLARFMRR
-1363 VCAACEGARLRPQA
+1363 VTCDACEGTRLRPQA
-1377 RAVRVNGRSIVDIA
+1377 RAVRVSDRSICDIA
-1391 ALSVEEAA
+1391 AQSVDEAVTS
-1399 AGVPQ
+1399 VPG
-1404 LVHGDRDRA
+1404 LVRGDRDLA
-1413 ITATLL
+1413 ITETLL
-1419 PEITARLQCMQE
+1419 PEIMARLQCMQE

-1439 DRRSETLSGG
+1439 DRRSDTLSGG

-1481 DNARLLATLQRLKA
+1481 DNDRLLGTLQRLKA

-1516 IDLGPGGGMQGGHLV
+1516 IDLGPGGGMQGGHVV
-1531 AAGPPQHLAQHAA
+1531 AAGSPLHVAQQAA
-1544 SLTGRYLRRNGSRPV
+1544 SVTGRYLRNAPDAGRVGERRN
-1559 PDGRQRD
+1559 
-1566 LKDRPRLTVRG
+1566 LKDRPRLTLRG
-1577 AGEHNLKGIDVS
+1577 AREHNLKGIDAS

-1610 EHTLYPALRQRLG
+1610 EHTLYPALRQCLG
-1623 GSVDHV
+1623 GSVEHV
-1629 GAHRGLEGAEA
+1629 GAHDGLEGAEA
-1640 VRRVL
+1640 LRRVL

-1656 RSNPATYVGFYDTIR
+1656 RSNPATYVGFYDNIR

-1676 TPEARLRGYSPGR
+1676 TPDARLRGYTPGR

-1700 ACSGQG
+1700 ACGGQG
-1706 QRKVEM
+1706 QLKVEM

-1730 TEETLEIT
+1730 TEETLEIA
-1738 YGDRNAAAIL
+1738 YNGRNAAAIL

-1753 EAVDAFA
+1753 EAVEIFA
-1760 SVAGVHRPLRIMHDA
+1760 NVAAVHRPLQIMHDA

-1804 RSAQA
+1804 RSART
-1809 HTLYI
+1809 HTVYI

-1836 LVDGGNTVIVIEHN
+1836 LVDSGNTVIVIEHN

-1855 QSDYVIDLGP
+1855 RSDYVIDLGP
-1865 EGGHGGGEVVIAG
+1865 EGGQGGGQVVIAG
-1878 PPEQLFGQPKASH
+1878 QPGWLIEHPQASH

-1897 QYVDGNGVGIR
+1897 RHVEGSS
-1908 TARLHGMAKEDQG
+1908 L
-1921 WATT
+1921 

>member
-16 NLNNL
+16 NLKNL

-54 RRYVESFSAYVRQFL
+54 RRYVESFSAYARQFL

-113 LLFARM
+113 LLFAKI
-119 GQLHCRQCDEPVQ
+119 GQLHCRRCDEPVQ

-139 VAALLDQ
+139 VAALLDR

-155 FPYECVDGRT
+155 FPYARADGRT
-165 TKALRLELQRLGFT
+165 TKALRPELQRLGFT
-179 RLLIDGKVLRLDADL
+179 RLLIDGQVMRLDADP
-194 PAFPKDA
+194 PALANDA
-201 AVEVMI
+201 AVEVVV
-207 DRLPLQADRRARLLD
+207 DRLSLQADRRARLLD

-236 VHLPQGEPLRFSQH
+236 VHLPQAEPLRFSQH
-250 LHCPTCDL
+250 LHCPACDL

-277 RRCQGFGRTIDID
+277 RLCQGFGRTIDID
-290 LDLIIPDRRKSLG
+290 LDLIIPDRRKSLA
-303 QGAIKPWSTQATR
+303 QGAIKPWSTKATR
-316 HERRIMLAFCADHGI
+316 HERRIMLTFCADHDI

-337 AGLSDAQQAL
+337 AGLSDAQQAM
-347 IIDGHGE
+347 IIDGHGD

-388 DCRGTRLKPEALLT
+388 ECGGTRLKPEALLT
-402 RIRGRTISDVYALSV
+402 RIRGRTISDVYALPV

-424 EELAAAVPHDE
+424 EGLAASAPHDE

-556 SPGGIGAAHDSL
+556 TPGGIGEAHDSL

-588 RQDHAIA
+588 RQGRAIT
-595 IGGASQNNL
+595 IRGASQNNL

-653 RELTGGDGLDDIALV
+653 RELTGGEGLDDVALV

-695 ADTPAAGERGL
+695 ADSPAARERGL

-742 CPACNGARFRREVL
+742 CPDCNGARFRREVL
-756 EATYKGRSIA
+756 EVAYKGRSIA
-766 DVLQLTVAEAVTFFS
+766 EVLQLTVAEALTFFDDT
-781 AAPALLRSLQPL
+781 PALVRSLQPL
-793 LDVGL
+793 RDVGL

-821 FHMGQHEAC
+821 FHMGQHE
-830 PRRRSGSG
+830 GG
-838 QRLSGSRS
+838 Q
-846 LSDSR
+846 

-863 HFEDIATLLRAFERL
+863 HFDDIATLLRAFERL

-885 LVIEHNMEVVKSADY
+885 LVIEHNMEVIKSADH

-935 LRAYLKPS
+935 LRAHLKPS
-943 ADAYRNHPGPLPE
+943 ADAYKLATSNGQ
-956 GEGTGLGAAAFEETA
+956 TA
-971 VGAANGAI
+971 VAPSSNGAI

-1114 LTDYKGETVTLLA
+1114 LTDYKGEAVTLLA

-1138 DVLAQALRNG
+1138 DVLTQALRNG
-1148 ASAVRVDGELVA
+1148 ASEVRVDGERMA

-1170 REHDIDVVM
+1170 REHDIDVVV
-1179 GTAKVGTRQRRAVQD
+1179 GTANVRTRQRRAVQD

-1204 GACVALSPGHAEHLY
+1204 GACIALSPGHAEHLY

-1225 PSCNVGFDDLDPR
+1225 PACNLGLDDLDPR

-1243 SRQGACPACHGAGVR
+1243 SRQGACPACRGAGVR

-1273 LRQGALALYNDGS
+1273 LRQGALALYNDGP

-1297 EAERILGIDVDKPF
+1297 EAERMLGIDADKPF
-1311 AGLGARQRQA
+1311 AELRARQRQA

-1363 VCAACEGARLRPQA
+1363 VCEACKGARLRSQA
-1377 RAVRVNGRSIVDIA
+1377 RAVRVNGRTIVDVA

-1413 ITATLL
+1413 ITETLL

-1459 LGSNLRGVCYVLD
+1459 LGSNLHGVCYVLD

-1495 QGNSIL
+1495 QGNSIV

-1516 IDLGPGGGMQGGHLV
+1516 IDLGPGGGMQGGRVV

-1544 SLTGRYLRRNGSRPV
+1544 SLTGRYLRRNGSRLGPARPPTRSEGPPPTDRARCRRAQSERHRRQFSAGNLYCRDRRFRLRQEHPGGAHPLPPHCGSGWGAASITSACTAAWKAQKRCGACCRWTTRPSAKARAPTRPPTSAFTTPSGACWPRRRKRACAAIR
-1559 PDGRQRD
+1559 PDGFRSTSRA
-1566 LKDRPRLTVRG
+1566 G
-1577 AGEHNLKGIDVS
+1577 A
-1589 FPLETFI
+1589 
-1596 AVTGVSGSGKSTLV
+1596 A
-1610 EHTLYPALRQRLG
+1610 
-1623 GSVDHV
+1623 
-1629 GAHRGLEGAEA
+1629 
-1640 VRRVL
+1640 
-1645 QVDHTPIGKSP
+1645 TP
-1656 RSNPATYVGFYDTIR
+1656 
-1671 RLLAQ
+1671 
-1676 TPEARLRGYSPGR
+1676 
-1689 FSFNVKGGRCD
+1689 
-1700 ACSGQG
+1700 
-1706 QRKVEM
+1706 
-1712 NFLPDVFVPCET
+1712 
-1724 CRGRRF
+1724 
-1730 TEETLEIT
+1730 
-1738 YGDRNAAAIL
+1738 AAARGS
-1748 DLTVT
+1748 
-1753 EAVDAFA
+1753 E
-1760 SVAGVHRPLRIMHDA
+1760 RW
-1775 GLGYLTLGQPSNTL
+1775 
-1789 SGGEAQR
+1789 
-1796 IKLAYELN
+1796 K
-1804 RSAQA
+1804 
-1809 HTLYI
+1809 
-1814 LDEPTTGLHPA
+1814 
-1825 DVEKLLHVLQS
+1825 
-1836 LVDGGNTVIVIEHN
+1836 
-1850 LEVIR
+1850 
-1855 QSDYVIDLGP
+1855 
-1865 EGGHGGGEVVIAG
+1865 
-1878 PPEQLFGQPKASH
+1878 
-1891 TARFLR
+1891 
-1897 QYVDGNGVGIR
+1897 
-1908 TARLHGMAKEDQG
+1908 
-1921 WATT
+1921 

>member
-16 NLNNL
+16 NLKNL

-54 RRYVESFSAYVRQFL
+54 RRYVESFSAYARQFL

-99 STVGTMTELTDHVR
+99 STVGTMTELTDHIR
-113 LLFARM
+113 LLFAKM
-119 GQLHCRQCDEPVQ
+119 GQLHCQQCDEPV
-132 RSSASGI
+132 RRTSASGI
-139 VAALLDQ
+139 VKTLTEQ
-146 HGGQSATIS
+146 HGGETAIIS
-155 FPYECVDGRT
+155 FPYARAAERT
-165 TKALRLELQRLGFT
+165 AKAMRLELQRLGFS
-179 RLLIDGKVLRLDADL
+179 RLLGDGKVVRLDADM
-194 PAFPKDA
+194 PALRKNADL
-201 AVEVMI
+201 EVVV
-207 DRLPLQADRRARLLD
+207 DRLSLQTERRARLLD
-222 SLEQAMRFGQGRVT
+222 SLEQAMRFGQGRVS

-250 LHCPTCDL
+250 LHCPACDL

-277 RRCQGFGRTIDID
+277 QTCQGFGRTIDID
-290 LDLIIPDRRKSLG
+290 LDLIIPDRRKSIAK
-303 QGAIKPWSTQATR
+303 GAVKPWTTQATR
-316 HERRIMLAFCADHGI
+316 HERRIMLGFCADHGI
-331 PTDVPF
+331 PTDAPF
-337 AGLSDAQQAL
+337 ASLSEAQQTM
-347 IIDGHGE
+347 IIGGHGE
-354 FFGLRG
+354 FLGLRG

-383 YVTCT
+383 YITCST
-388 DCRGTRLKPEALLT
+388 CHGTRLQPEALLT
-402 RIRGRTISDVYALSV
+402 RICGYAISDVYALSV
-417 GACADFF
+417 GLCADFF
-424 EELAAAVPHDE
+424 KELAESAPHDE

-445 SRLGYLVAVGL
+445 SRLDYLVAVGL

-509 RILHHLKA
+509 DILHHLKA

-556 SPGGIGAAHDSL
+556 RPGDIAAAPDSL

-574 GRRRIPVPKRRRRP
+574 GRRRIPVPKQRRRP
-588 RQDHAIA
+588 GKGHAIT
-595 IGGASQNNL
+595 IRGASQNNL
-604 KGIDVRIP
+604 KDIDVRIP
-612 LGLLVCV
+612 LGILVCV

-644 VSVGTPGAC
+644 MAVGTPGAC
-653 RELTGGDGLDDIALV
+653 LELTGGEALDAIALV

-690 IRRLF
+690 VRRLF
-695 ADTPAAGERGL
+695 AGTQTAQERGL
-706 SASTFSFNTVGGR
+706 SASTFSFNTAGGR

-731 DMQFLSDIFVT
+731 DMQFLSDIFVS
-742 CPACNGARFRREVL
+742 CPECDGARFRREVL
-756 EATYKGRSIA
+756 EVTYRGRTIA
-766 DVLQLTVAEAVTFFS
+766 DVLQLTVAEAMSFFDD
-781 AAPALLRSLQPL
+781 APALCRALQSLR
-793 LDVGL
+793 DVGL

-821 FHMGQHEAC
+821 FHMGQNE
-830 PRRRSGSG
+830 GG
-838 QRLSGSRS
+838 E
-846 LSDSR
+846 

-863 HFEDIATLLRAFERL
+863 HFHDIATLLRAFDRL
-878 LAQGHSL
+878 LEQGHSL

-900 LIDLGPEGGDAGG
+900 LIDLGPEGGGAGG
-913 HLVATG
+913 HVVATG
-919 TPEEVSRCD
+919 TPEQVSRRS

-935 LRAYLKPS
+935 LRAYLKGD
-943 ADAYRNHPGPLPE
+943 ADAYR
-956 GEGTGLGAAAFEETA
+956 LGQPQGDTPAASS
-971 VGAANGAI
+971 VNGAI
-979 AISGARHHNLKNVEV
+979 SINGARHHNLKNIAV

-1026 RYMESLSAYARQ
+1026 RYMDSLSAYARQ

-1044 KPDVDS
+1044 RPDVDS

-1084 LLYAKIGVQHCPTCD
+1084 LLYAKVGVQHCPDCD

-1114 LTDYKGETVTLLA
+1114 LTDYRGEKVTLLA

-1138 DVLAQALRNG
+1138 EVLARAQQRG
-1148 ASAVRVDGELVA
+1148 AQEARVDGEILS
-1160 LEPLPQLDRY
+1160 LEPRPQLDRY
-1170 REHDIDVVM
+1170 REHDIDVV
-1179 GTAKVGTRQRRAVQD
+1179 VGTVRVGARRQRAVQD
-1194 LLERALRLGQ
+1194 LLERALRMGQ
-1204 GACVALSPGHAEHLY
+1204 GACIALAPEHAEHLY
-1219 SLKFFC
+1219 SLRFFC
-1225 PSCNVGFDDLDPR
+1225 PACNIGFDELDPR

-1243 SRQGACPACHGAGVR
+1243 SRQGACPECHGNGVR
-1258 DDFDPALLVPDGRLS
+1258 DVFDPVLLVPDGSLS
-1273 LRQGALALYNDGS
+1273 LRQGALALHDGGPFS
-1286 FTARHRARLLR
+1286 ERHRTRLLR
-1297 EAERILGIDVDKPF
+1297 DAERILGIDVDKPF
-1311 AGLGARQRQA
+1311 GGLRVRQRQA
-1321 FWHGSGGRGRS
+1321 FWDGSSGRSGS

-1340 RRLFEDSTRER
+1340 RRLLEDSTRER
-1351 VRRHLAQFMRQA
+1351 VRRYLAQFMRQA
-1363 VCAACEGARLRPQA
+1363 MCWACQGARLRPQA
-1377 RAVRVNGRSIVDIA
+1377 RAVRVSGCSICDIA
-1391 ALSVEEAA
+1391 AQSVDEAVIS
-1399 AGVPQ
+1399 VPR
-1404 LVHGDRDRA
+1404 LVHGDRDQA
-1413 ITATLL
+1413 ITETLL
-1419 PEITARLQCMQE
+1419 PEIMARLHCMQE

-1439 DRRSETLSGG
+1439 DRRSDTLSGG

-1481 DNARLLATLQRLKA
+1481 DNARLLGTLQRLKA

-1516 IDLGPGGGMQGGHLV
+1516 IDLGPGGGMQGGQVV
-1531 AAGPPQHLAQHAA
+1531 AAGTPMHIAQHAV
-1544 SLTGRYLRRNGSRPV
+1544 SLTGRYLRNGSRTV
-1559 PDGRQRD
+1559 PAGSRRS
-1566 LKDRPRLTVRG
+1566 LKDRSRLTLHG
-1577 AGEHNLKGIDVS
+1577 AREHNLKGIDVG

-1610 EHTLYPALRQRLG
+1610 EHTLYPALRQCLG
-1623 GSVDHV
+1623 SSVGHV
-1629 GAHRGLEGAEA
+1629 GAHSDLFGAEA
-1640 VRRVL
+1640 VWRVL

-1656 RSNPATYVGFYDTIR
+1656 RSNPATYVGFYDNIR

-1676 TPEARLRGYSPGR
+1676 TPEARMRGYSPGR

-1706 QRKVEM
+1706 QLKVEM

-1730 TEETLEIT
+1730 TEETLEIA
-1738 YGDRNAAAIL
+1738 YNGRNAAAIL

-1760 SVAGVHRPLRIMHDA
+1760 NVAGVHRPLQIMHDA

-1804 RSAQA
+1804 RSALA

-1836 LVDGGNTVIVIEHN
+1836 LVNGGNTVIVIEHN

-1865 EGGHGGGEVVIAG
+1865 EGGHGGGEVVVSG
-1878 PPEQLFGQPKASH
+1878 PPDYLIAHPQASH

-1897 QYVDGNGVGIR
+1897 QHIEGDG
-1908 TARLHGMAKEDQG
+1908 Q
-1921 WATT
+1921 

>member
-1 MSTAEVIRIVGAEHN
+1 MSTTEVIRIVGAEHN
-16 NLNNL
+16 NLKNL

-26 LHELLVVTGVSGSG
+26 LHELLVITGVSGSG

-54 RRYVESFSAYVRQFL
+54 RRYVESFSAYARQFL

-99 STVGTMTELTDHVR
+99 STVGTMTEMTDHVR
-113 LLFARM
+113 LLFAKM

-139 VAALLDQ
+139 VAMLLEQ
-146 HGGQSATIS
+146 YGGQTTMIG
-155 FPYECVDGRT
+155 FPYSRVAGRT

-179 RLLIDGKVLRLDADL
+179 RLLTDNKVLRLDAEL
-194 PAFPKDA
+194 PALPKDA
-201 AVEVMI
+201 AIEVVV
-207 DRLPLQADRRARLLD
+207 DRLPLQPGRRARLLD

-250 LHCPTCDL
+250 LHCPTCDI

-277 RRCQGFGRTIDID
+277 QVCQGFGRTIDID
-290 LDLIIPDRRKSLG
+290 LDLIIPDHRKSLA

-316 HERRIMLAFCADHGI
+316 QERRALLAFCADHDI
-331 PTDVPF
+331 PAGTPF
-337 AGLSDAQQAL
+337 ASLSSTQQAM

-354 FFGLRG
+354 FYGLRG

-383 YVTCT
+383 YVTCAA
-388 DCRGTRLKPEALLT
+388 CGGTRLQPEALLT

-424 EELAAAVPHDE
+424 EELADSSPHDE

-509 RILHHLKA
+509 RILQHLKA

-542 PGAGERGGEIVYFG
+542 PGAGERGGEVVYFG
-556 SPGGIGAAHDSL
+556 PPGGIAEAGDSL

-588 RQDHAIA
+588 RQGHAIT
-595 IGGASQNNL
+595 IRGASQNNL
-604 KGIDVRIP
+604 KNIDVRIP

-644 VSVGTPGAC
+644 LSVGTPGAC
-653 RELTGGDGLDDIALV
+653 RELAGGEALDAIALV

-695 ADTPAAGERGL
+695 AATPAARERGL
-706 SASTFSFNTVGGR
+706 STSTFSFNTVGGR

-742 CPACNGARFRREVL
+742 CPDCNGARFRREVL
-756 EATYKGRSIA
+756 EVTYKGRSIA
-766 DVLQLTVAEAVTFFS
+766 DVLQITVAEAAAFFDD
-781 AAPALLRSLQPL
+781 APALTRSLQPL
-793 LDVGL
+793 QDVGL

-821 FHMGQHEAC
+821 FHMGQHE
-830 PRRRSGSG
+830 GG
-838 QRLSGSRS
+838 Q
-846 LSDSR
+846 

-885 LVIEHNMEVVKSADY
+885 LVIEHNMEVIKSADY

-919 TPEEVSRCD
+919 TPEQVSRCD

-935 LRAYLKPS
+935 LRSYLKPT
-943 ADAYRNHPGPLPE
+943 ADAYQLAKPN
-956 GEGTGLGAAAFEETA
+956 GEAAVAPST
-971 VGAANGAI
+971 NGAI

-994 DIPRDRFVVVT
+994 DIPRDRFVVIT

-1084 LLYAKIGVQHCPTCD
+1084 LLYAKIGVQHCPKCD

-1148 ASAVRVDGELVA
+1148 ALEVRIDGEVMA

-1170 REHDIDVVM
+1170 REHDIDIVV
-1179 GTAKVGTRQRRAVQD
+1179 GTTKVGTRQRRAVQD
-1194 LLERALRLGQ
+1194 LLEQALRLGQ
-1204 GACVALSPGHAEHLY
+1204 EACIALAPGHAEHLY

-1225 PSCNVGFDDLDPR
+1225 PACNIGFDDLDPR

-1273 LRQGALALYNDGS
+1273 LRQGALALYNDGPFS
-1286 FTARHRARLLR
+1286 SRHRALLLR
-1297 EAERILGIDVDKPF
+1297 DAERILGIDVDKPF
-1311 AGLGARQRQA
+1311 AEVRARQRQA
-1321 FWHGSGGRGRS
+1321 FLHGSSGRAGS

-1363 VCAACEGARLRPQA
+1363 VCAACQGARLRPQA
-1377 RAVRVNGRSIVDIA
+1377 RAVQVNGRSISDIA

-1399 AGVPQ
+1399 ASVPK

-1413 ITATLL
+1413 ITETLL
-1419 PEITARLQCMQE
+1419 PEIMARLQCMQE
-1431 VGLGYLTL
+1431 VGLSYLTL
-1439 DRRSETLSGG
+1439 DRRSDTLSGG

-1481 DNARLLATLQRLKA
+1481 DNARLLATLQRLKS
-1495 QGNSIL
+1495 QGNSIV

-1508 TMRSADHV
+1508 TMRSADHI
-1516 IDLGPGGGMQGGHLV
+1516 IDLGPGGGMQGGHVV
-1531 AAGPPQHLAQHAA
+1531 AAGSPKYLAQHAA
-1544 SLTGRYLRRNGSRPV
+1544 SVTGRYLRNGSHPG
-1559 PDGRQRD
+1559 PAGRQRS
-1566 LKDRPRLTVRG
+1566 LKNRPQLTVRG

-1623 GSVDHV
+1623 GSVEHV

-1676 TPEARLRGYSPGR
+1676 TPEARLRGYTPGR

-1724 CRGRRF
+1724 CGGKRF

-1738 YGDRNAAAIL
+1738 YNDRNAAAIL

-1760 SVAGVHRPLRIMHDA
+1760 SVASVHRPLRIMHDA

-1825 DVEKLLHVLQS
+1825 DIEKLLHVLQS

-1850 LEVIR
+1850 LEVIH

-1865 EGGHGGGEVVIAG
+1865 EGGHAGGEVVIAG
-1878 PPEQLFGQPKASH
+1878 PLDHLLAHPQASH

-1897 QYVDGNGVGIR
+1897 QFVEGNG
-1908 TARLHGMAKEDQG
+1908 Q
-1921 WATT
+1921 

>member
-1 MSTAEVIRIVGAEHN
+1 MSTTEVIRIIGAEHN
-16 NLNNL
+16 NLKNL

-26 LHELLVVTGVSGSG
+26 LHELLVITGVSGSG

-54 RRYVESFSAYVRQFL
+54 RRYVESFSAYARQFL

-113 LLFARM
+113 LLFAKM
-119 GQLHCRQCDEPVQ
+119 GQLHCQQCGEPVQ
-132 RSSASGI
+132 RSSASGV
-139 VAALLDQ
+139 VATLMEQ
-146 HGGQSATIS
+146 HGGQTAVIS
-155 FPYECVDGRT
+155 FPYARVAGRT
-165 TKALRLELQRLGFT
+165 TQALRLELQRLGFT
-179 RLLIDGKVLRLDADL
+179 RLLIDGQVARLDAEL
-194 PAFPKDA
+194 PTLPKNA
-201 AVEVMI
+201 AIEVVV
-207 DRLPLQADRRARLLD
+207 DRLFLQPDRRARLLD
-222 SLEQAMRFGQGRVT
+222 SLEQAMRFGQGRVA
-236 VHLPQGEPLRFSQH
+236 VRLPQGEPLPFSQH
-250 LHCPTCDL
+250 LHCPRCDI

-277 RRCQGFGRTIDID
+277 QVCQGFGRTIDID
-290 LDLIIPDRRKSLG
+290 IDLIIPDRRKSLA

-316 HERRIMLAFCADHGI
+316 QERRTLLAFCDDHGI

-337 AGLSDAQQAL
+337 ASLSDAQQAM

-354 FFGLRG
+354 FYGLRG

-388 DCRGTRLKPEALLT
+388 ACQGTRLQPEALLT
-402 RIRGRTISDVYALSV
+402 RIRGRTIAQIYALSV

-424 EELAAAVPHDE
+424 EELADSAPHDE

-542 PGAGERGGEIVYFG
+542 PGAGERGGEVVYFG
-556 SPGGIGAAHDSL
+556 TPDGITEARDSL

-588 RQDHAIA
+588 RKGHAITMR
-595 IGGASQNNL
+595 GASQNNL

-644 VSVGTPGAC
+644 LSVGTPGAC
-653 RELTGGDGLDDIALV
+653 RELAGGEALNAIALV

-695 ADTPAAGERGL
+695 AASPAARERGL
-706 SASTFSFNTVGGR
+706 SASTFSFNTAGGR

-742 CPACNGARFRREVL
+742 CPDCNGTRFRREVL
-756 EATYKGRSIA
+756 EVTYKGRTIA
-766 DVLQLTVAEAVTFFS
+766 DVLRLTVVEAAVFF
-781 AAPALLRSLQPL
+781 ADAPALIRSLQPL
-793 LDVGL
+793 QDVGL

-821 FHMGQHEAC
+821 FHMGLHE
-830 PRRRSGSG
+830 GG
-838 QRLSGSRS
+838 Q
-846 LSDSR
+846 

-863 HFEDIATLLRAFERL
+863 HFEDIATLLRAFDRL

-919 TPEEVSRCD
+919 TPEQVSRCD

-935 LRAYLKPS
+935 LRSYLKPN
-943 ADAYRNHPGPLPE
+943 ADACQLAKSN
-956 GEGTGLGAAAFEETA
+956 GEAAVVPST
-971 VGAANGAI
+971 NGAI
-979 AISGARHHNLKNVEV
+979 AISGARHHNLKNLEV
-994 DIPRDRFVVVT
+994 DIPRDRFVVIT

-1084 LLYAKIGVQHCPTCD
+1084 LLYAKIGVQHCPNCD

-1114 LTDYKGETVTLLA
+1114 LTDYKGEAVTLLA

-1148 ASAVRVDGELVA
+1148 ASEVRIDGEVMA
-1160 LEPLPQLDRY
+1160 LEPQPQLDRY
-1170 REHDIDVVM
+1170 REHDIDIV
-1179 GTAKVGTRQRRAVQD
+1179 VGTTQVRTRQQRAVQD
-1194 LLERALRLGQ
+1194 LLERALRPGQ
-1204 GACVALSPGHAEHLY
+1204 GACIALAPGHVEHLY

-1225 PSCNVGFDDLDPR
+1225 PACNIGFDDLDPR

-1273 LRQGALALYNDGS
+1273 LRQGALALYNGGPFS
-1286 FTARHRARLLR
+1286 ARHRARLLR
-1297 EAERILGIDVDKPF
+1297 DAERILGIDVAKPF
-1311 AGLGARQRQA
+1311 AEVRARQRQA
-1321 FWHGSGGRGRS
+1321 FWNGSSGRTGS

-1363 VCAACEGARLRPQA
+1363 VCAACRGARLRPQA
-1377 RAVRVNGRSIVDIA
+1377 RAVRVNGRSISDIA
-1391 ALSVEEAA
+1391 ALSVEAA
-1399 AGVPQ
+1399 TASVPQ
-1404 LVHGDRDRA
+1404 LVHGDRDQA

-1419 PEITARLQCMQE
+1419 PEIMARLQCMQE

-1439 DRRSETLSGG
+1439 DRRSDTLSGG

-1516 IDLGPGGGMQGGHLV
+1516 IDLGPGGGMQGGHIV
-1531 AAGPPQHLAQHAA
+1531 AAGSPQHLAQHPA
-1544 SLTGRYLRRNGSRPV
+1544 SLTGRYLRNGARPG
-1559 PDGRQRD
+1559 PAGRQRS
-1566 LKDRPRLTVRG
+1566 LKDRPHLTVRG
-1577 AGEHNLKGIDVS
+1577 ACEHNLKHIDVS

-1623 GSVDHV
+1623 SSVDRV
-1629 GAHRGLEGAEA
+1629 GAHRDLHGAEA

-1676 TPEARLRGYSPGR
+1676 TPEARLRGYTPGR

-1706 QRKVEM
+1706 QRRVEM

-1724 CRGRRF
+1724 CRGKRF
-1730 TEETLEIT
+1730 TEETLEIA
-1738 YGDRNAAAIL
+1738 YNDRNAAAIL
-1748 DLTVT
+1748 NLTVT

-1760 SVAGVHRPLRIMHDA
+1760 SIASVHRPLQIMHDA

-1804 RSAQA
+1804 RSTQA
-1809 HTLYI
+1809 RTLYI
-1814 LDEPTTGLHPA
+1814 LDEPSTGLHPA

-1836 LVDGGNTVIVIEHN
+1836 LVDRGNTVIVIEHN
-1850 LEVIR
+1850 LDIIR
-1855 QSDYVIDLGP
+1855 QSDYLIDLGP
-1865 EGGHGGGEVVIAG
+1865 EGGHAGGEIIIAG
-1878 PPEQLFGQPKASH
+1878 PPEHLLAHPQASH

-1897 QYVDGNGVGIR
+1897 QYVEGNG
-1908 TARLHGMAKEDQG
+1908 Q
-1921 WATT
+1921 

>member
-1 MSTAEVIRIVGAEHN
+1 MSTPEVIRIVGAEHN
-16 NLNNL
+16 NLKNL

-54 RRYVESFSAYVRQFL
+54 RRYVESFSAYARQFL

-113 LLFARM
+113 LLFAKM
-119 GQLHCRQCDEPVQ
+119 GQLHCQQCEEPV
-132 RSSASGI
+132 RRTSASSI
-139 VAALLDQ
+139 VKTLTEQ
-146 HGGQSATIS
+146 HGGETAIIS
-155 FPYECVDGRT
+155 FPYVRAAGRT
-165 TKALRLELQRLGFT
+165 TKAIRLELLRLGFT
-179 RLLIDGKVLRLDADL
+179 RLLINGKAVRLDTDMPALPKNTDL
-194 PAFPKDA
+194 Q
-201 AVEVMI
+201 VVV
-207 DRLPLQADRRARLLD
+207 DRLSLQTERRARLLD
-222 SLEQAMRFGQGRVT
+222 SLEQALRFGQGRVS
-236 VHLPQGEPLRFSQH
+236 VHLSQGESLRFSQH
-250 LHCPTCDL
+250 LHCPACDL

-277 RRCQGFGRTIDID
+277 QTCQGFGRTIDID
-290 LDLIIPDRRKSLG
+290 LDLIIPDRGKSLAK
-303 QGAIKPWSTQATR
+303 GAVKPWSTQATR
-316 HERRIMLAFCADHGI
+316 HERRIMLGFCVNQGI

-337 AGLSDAQQAL
+337 ASLTDGQQTM

-383 YVTCT
+383 YITCST
-388 DCRGTRLKPEALLT
+388 CHGTRLQPEALLT
-402 RIRGRTISDVYALSV
+402 RIRGYAISDVYALSV
-417 GACADFF
+417 GSCADFF
-424 EELAAAVPHDE
+424 EELAEPAHHDE

-456 DYLTLDR
+456 EYLTLDR

-509 RILHHLKA
+509 GILRHLKA

-556 SPGGIGAAHDSL
+556 PPGDIAAAPDSL
-568 TGQYLD
+568 TGQYLE

-588 RQDHAIA
+588 GKGHAIT
-595 IGGASQNNL
+595 IRGASQNNL
-604 KGIDVRIP
+604 KDIDVRIP

-644 VSVGTPGAC
+644 MAVGSPGAC
-653 RELTGGDGLDDIALV
+653 RELTGGETLDSIALV

-678 ANPATYVKAWDH
+678 ANPATYVKVWDH
-690 IRRLF
+690 VRRLF
-695 ADTPAAGERGL
+695 AGTQKAHERGL
-706 SASTFSFNTVGGR
+706 GTSTFSFNTAGGR

-742 CPACNGARFRREVL
+742 CPDCDGARFRREVL
-756 EATYKGRSIA
+756 EVTYKGRNIA
-766 DVLQLTVAEAVTFFS
+766 DVLQLTAAEAMSFFDD
-781 AAPALLRSLQPL
+781 APPICRALQPL
-793 LDVGL
+793 RDVGL

-821 FHMGQHEAC
+821 FHMGQNE
-830 PRRRSGSG
+830 GG
-838 QRLSGSRS
+838 Q
-846 LSDSR
+846 

-863 HFEDIATLLRAFERL
+863 HFHDIATLLRAFERL
-878 LAQGHSL
+878 LEQGHSL

-900 LIDLGPEGGDAGG
+900 LIDLGPEGGNAGG
-913 HLVATG
+913 HVVATG
-919 TPEEVSRCD
+919 TPEQVSRNGS
-928 ASHTGRF
+928 SHTGRF
-935 LRAYLKPS
+935 LRGYLQDN
-943 ADAYRNHPGPLPE
+943 ADAYR
-956 GEGTGLGAAAFEETA
+956 LGQPQGDTPVAPS
-971 VGAANGAI
+971 ANE
-979 AISGARHHNLKNVEV
+979 AISINGARHHNLKNVEV
-994 DIPRDRFVVVT
+994 DVPRDRFVVVT

-1026 RYMESLSAYARQ
+1026 RYMDSLSAYARQ
-1038 FLQPLS
+1038 FLEPLS
-1044 KPDVDS
+1044 RPDVDS

-1084 LLYAKIGVQHCPTCD
+1084 LLFAKVGVQHCPNCD

-1114 LTDYKGETVTLLA
+1114 LTDYRGEKVTLLA

-1138 DVLAQALRNG
+1138 DVLTRAMQRG
-1148 ASAVRVDGELVA
+1148 ASEVRVDGEILP
-1160 LEPLPQLDRY
+1160 LEPQPQLNRY
-1170 REHDIDVVM
+1170 QEHDIDVV
-1179 GTAKVGTRQRRAVQD
+1179 VGTLRVGARQQRSVQD
-1194 LLERALRLGQ
+1194 LLELALRLGQ
-1204 GACVALSPGHAEHLY
+1204 GACIALAPGHAEHLY
-1219 SLKFFC
+1219 SLRFFC
-1225 PSCNVGFDDLDPR
+1225 PTCNIGFDDLDPR

-1243 SRQGACPACHGAGVR
+1243 SRQGACPNCRGAGVR
-1258 DDFDPALLVPDGRLS
+1258 DDFDPALLVPDGCSS
-1273 LRQGALALYNDGS
+1273 LRQGALILHGGGP
-1286 FTARHRARLLR
+1286 FTERHRTRLLR
-1297 EAERILGIDVDKPF
+1297 DAERILGIDVDMPF
-1311 AGLGARQRQA
+1311 DKLPARQRQA
-1321 FWHGSGGRGRS
+1321 FWHGSSGRS
-1332 FEGILPHC
+1332 GPFEGILPHC
-1340 RRLFEDSTRER
+1340 RRLLEDSTRER
-1351 VRRHLAQFMRQA
+1351 VRRHLAQFTRQ
-1363 VCAACEGARLRPQA
+1363 VMCGACQGARLHPQA
-1377 RAVRVNGRSIVDIA
+1377 RAVRVSGHSISEIA
-1391 ALSVEEAA
+1391 AQSVDEAVA
-1399 AGVPQ
+1399 TVPKM
-1404 LVHGDRDRA
+1404 VHGDRDRA
-1413 ITATLL
+1413 ITETLL
-1419 PEITARLQCMQE
+1419 PEIMARLHCMKE

-1439 DRRSETLSGG
+1439 DRRSDTLSGG

-1481 DNARLLATLQRLKA
+1481 DNARLLDTLKRLRA

-1516 IDLGPGGGMQGGHLV
+1516 IDLGPGGGKQGGHV
-1531 AAGPPQHLAQHAA
+1531 IAAGPPLHIAQHAL
-1544 SLTGRYLRRNGSRPV
+1544 SVTGRYLRNGPHSVSGGSR
-1559 PDGRQRD
+1559 RS
-1566 LKDRPRLTVRG
+1566 LKDRPRLALSG
-1577 AGEHNLKGIDVS
+1577 AREHNLKGLDIN

-1610 EHTLYPALRQRLG
+1610 EHTLYPALRRSLG
-1623 GSVDHV
+1623 SSVGKV
-1629 GAHRGLEGAEA
+1629 GAHGNLRGAEA

-1656 RSNPATYVGFYDTIR
+1656 RSNPATYVGFYDNIR

-1676 TPEARLRGYSPGR
+1676 TPEARLRGYTPGR

-1706 QRKVEM
+1706 QLKVEM

-1724 CRGRRF
+1724 CQGKRF
-1730 TEETLEIT
+1730 TEETLEIV
-1738 YGDRNAAAIL
+1738 YNGRNAAAIL

-1760 SVAGVHRPLRIMHDA
+1760 SVASVHRPLQIMHDA

-1804 RSAQA
+1804 RSARTN
-1809 HTLYI
+1809 TLYI

-1865 EGGHGGGEVVIAG
+1865 EGGHGGGEVVVAG
-1878 PPEQLFGQPKASH
+1878 PPDHLIAHPQASH

-1897 QYVDGNGVGIR
+1897 HYTERYNQ
-1908 TARLHGMAKEDQG
+1908 
-1921 WATT
+1921 